1 MGAGV
6 SWYVTS
12 TKCVCPAHERVLGSD
27 ACALPVLSPAEAA
40 ALAAANKRIRNI
52 LKKAEGEVP
61 ATVDPALFTEDAERT
76 LADALHA
83 ALADT
88 DASLASRD
96 YVAVLTRIAS
106 LRPSVDAFFD
116 GVMVNAEDQRVRGN
130 RLALLKKLADRL
142 GSVAAIEH
150 LSA

>member
-1 MGAGV
+1 M
-6 SWYVTS
+6 
-12 TKCVCPAHERVLGSD
+12 P
-27 ACALPVLSPAEAA
+27 EAA

-61 ATVDPALFTEDAERT
+61 ATVDPALFIEDAERV

-83 ALADT
+83 ALTDT
-88 DASLASRD
+88 DATLAARD
-96 YVAVLTRIAS
+96 YVDVLSRLAS

-116 GVMVNAEDQRVRGN
+116 EVMVNADDPQVRDN